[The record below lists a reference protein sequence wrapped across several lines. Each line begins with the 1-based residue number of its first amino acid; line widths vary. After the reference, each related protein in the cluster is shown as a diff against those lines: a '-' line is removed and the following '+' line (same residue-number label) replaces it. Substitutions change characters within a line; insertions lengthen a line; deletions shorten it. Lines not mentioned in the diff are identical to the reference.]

1 MKLSEFRNQLNKIDD
16 LSFTLPDGAMVP
28 SHFHITEAGLLTKHF
43 IDCGKTIHLKKTA
56 VFQLWTADDYHH
68 RLKPATVA
76 SIIDKSY
83 KVFAGEDPEVEIEY
97 QMDTIGKFG
106 LDFQSGRF
114 VLTPTYTDCL
124 AKENCE
130 ITPALA
136 TADETAGC
144 CVPGGGCC

>member
-16 LSFTLPDGAMVP
+16 LSFTLPDGSMVP

-43 IDCGKTIHLKKTA
+43 IDCGKTIHLKKSA

-76 SIIDKSY
+76 SIIDKSH

-106 LDFQSGRF
+106 LDIQSGRF

-124 AKENCE
+124 AKEKCE